1 MRTNPKLQDA
11 ITEARDRAE
20 RRCRRAG
27 VTARLRITVT
37 YHETETSTDTVDRE
51 QAHLDRDSGGESE
64 MSEVGDR
71 DSDLHSWNRPGQV
84 RKNHPL
90 ARPGSSGAETSGRQ
104 YGPRGRETRKGETDE
119 IGAGLGA
126 KRGTDGIC
134 GTGWTDGISRGFG
147 DWRDWLDSRKY
158 IRGTRRSGCFSAGW
172 QRFVANLQRGD
183 TRAGALGSKRLT
195 VLQSTMYATMK
206 NIPILQALDAALQQ
220 QPPLHHVT
228 HTTLSELKD
237 YIRSICSIYWC
248 CSGMRSTGA
257 PCCSLSPT

>member
-104 YGPRGRETRKGETDE
+104 YGLTRLARDWGQNVGLT
-119 IGAGLGA
+119 GFAGLAGLTGFRGA
-126 KRGTDGIC
+126 SGIG
-134 GTGWTDGISRGFG
+134 GTGWTR
-147 DWRDWLDSRKY
+147 
-158 IRGTRRSGCFSAGW
+158 
-172 QRFVANLQRGD
+172 RGD